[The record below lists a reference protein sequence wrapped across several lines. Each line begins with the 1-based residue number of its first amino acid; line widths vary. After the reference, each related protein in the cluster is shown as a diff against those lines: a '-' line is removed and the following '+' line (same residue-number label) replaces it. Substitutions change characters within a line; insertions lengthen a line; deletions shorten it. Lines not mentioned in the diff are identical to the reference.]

1 MKITY
6 DIDVQESND
15 PYIKVAEEAL
25 KGLHEASIPGAFLVD
40 LFPML
45 KFVPS
50 WFPGAGF
57 QIKAAHCR
65 EVNKAMIENPFRY
78 VKEQLVGNYYF
89 FREISSLI
97 ER

>member
-6 DIDVQESND
+6 GIDVQESDD
-15 PYIKVAEEAL
+15 PYIQFAEETM
-25 KGLHEASIPGAFLVD
+25 KGMHEADVLGAFLVD

-57 QIKAAHCR
+57 QIKAAYWKGVTR
-65 EVNKAMIENPFRY
+65 SMIEIPFRY
-78 VKEQLVGNYYF
+78 VEEQLVGCHCF
-89 FREISSLI
+89 GRH
-97 ER
+97 